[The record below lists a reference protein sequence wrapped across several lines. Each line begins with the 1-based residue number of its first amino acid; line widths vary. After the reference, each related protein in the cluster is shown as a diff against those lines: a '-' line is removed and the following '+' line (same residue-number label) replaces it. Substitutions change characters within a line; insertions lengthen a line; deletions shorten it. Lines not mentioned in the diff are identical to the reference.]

1 MLRVLFPQVF
11 RASPSFDFHTGSHRN
26 IYFLLFVNVG
36 LKILRYYLPL
46 MIKLR
51 IENTESRSLE
61 LTFPEKID
69 PGLRIQT
76 CTWFGQFGVET
87 SCNMFYNL
95 HFRWPTAHILKAR
108 QLT

>member
-1 MLRVLFPQVF
+1 
-11 RASPSFDFHTGSHRN
+11 
-26 IYFLLFVNVG
+26 
-36 LKILRYYLPL
+36 

-51 IENTESRSLE
+51 TENTESRSLE

-87 SCNMFYNL
+87 LCDVLQFT
-95 HFRWPTAHILKAR
+95 F
-108 QLT
+108 